1 VVLARKLGKR
11 DRKPEEIPGVDRCR
25 LESGEGVLGSTEFS
39 ICRLVVGRVSSI
51 VRTAEVEELLVVVV
65 VVVVVVAVDS
75 LSVAELVSAE
85 DFLADVAL
93 VEGKRDLG
101 GWSSMEVEVVG
112 SRLKTYLFL

>member
-65 VVVVVVAVDS
+65 VVAVDS